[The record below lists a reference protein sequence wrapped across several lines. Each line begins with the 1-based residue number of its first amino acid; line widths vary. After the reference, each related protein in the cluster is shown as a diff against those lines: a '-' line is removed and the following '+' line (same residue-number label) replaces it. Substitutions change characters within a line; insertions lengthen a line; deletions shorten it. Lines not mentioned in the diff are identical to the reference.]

1 MSPAMTRH
9 ATGRHVMRGFLLLT
23 VAAAAC
29 HAQGG
34 AAERGAQLYRT
45 QCAIPYCHGPEG
57 GAGRAPR
64 LAGHRLNVNTVYKVI
79 TWGVP
84 GTAMPEFTTR
94 LKSNEI
100 ADLVAYVM
108 TLGGSAAAPAPA
120 PPVAPR
126 ALTPQA
132 REGRA
137 LFFDS
142 ARVADCGSCHEFDG
156 WGVPVGPDLARL
168 RPDRLQE
175 LPNLLREIAPENV
188 VTARPAGEAPFPA
201 VVVERTEARVRVY
214 DLTAT
219 LPVLRSFAAG
229 RIAVEPGTSWR
240 HGQATR
246 SYTAS
251 ELEIIAGYLRWH
263 ASQ

>member
-1 MSPAMTRH
+1 MSH
-9 ATGRHVMRGFLLLT
+9 ATCRHVPRGFFLLT

-29 HAQGG
+29 HAQDG

-64 LAGHRLNVNTVYKVI
+64 LAGHHLNVNTLFKVI
-79 TWGVP
+79 TWGIP

-100 ADLVAYVM
+100 SDLVAYVM
-108 TLGGSAAAPAPA
+108 TLGGSATAPAA

-132 REGRA
+132 MEGRK

-168 RPDRLQE
+168 RSDRLQE
-175 LPNLLREIAPENV
+175 LPKLLRETAPENV

-201 VVVERTEARVRVY
+201 VVVERTEVRVRVY

-219 LPVLRSFAAG
+219 LPVLRSFAPG
-229 RIAVEPGTSWR
+229 SIAIEPGTSWR
-240 HGQATR
+240 HRQATR

-251 ELEIIAGYLRWH
+251 ELEIVAAYLRGH
-263 ASQ
+263 TSQ